1 MDLFLSKSRL
11 KMPFSF
17 EYLYH
22 YESMTKTDCIKRRHY
37 IPLMQLFGF
46 IASTLASFVA
56 NEEPGLFPLEQGRK
70 REIGFT
76 FSFPVKQTSIDSGTL
91 IKWTKGFN
99 VSGMEGKNV
108 VACLNEAMEA
118 HGLDMRVS
126 ALVNDGVGTLAGAR
140 YSDEDVMVGVI
151 LGTGTNACYVEQKHA
166 IPKLQ
171 SNSSSGITIINTEWG
186 GFSKVLLQTIFDQE
200 MDEESPNRGEH
211 VLYEKMVSGMY
222 LGEMV
227 RRVLLQMCE
236 TSDLFGQFVP
246 GGNLSKPFALKTEH
260 LNKMQEDTTDDLQT
274 VGLVLYNIL
283 EVEANLQE
291 RRRVVEVCDT
301 VVKRGGRLAGAG
313 IVAILEKIE
322 EETKRMVSG
331 KRTVVA
337 MDGSL
342 YENYPQYQQ
351 YMEEALVELLG
362 DNRSYIVIK
371 HAKDVSGLG
380 AALLAAT
387 NSIYST

>member
-37 IPLMQLFGF
+37 IPLM
-46 IASTLASFVA
+46 
-56 NEEPGLFPLEQGRK
+56 
-70 REIGFT
+70 
-76 FSFPVKQTSIDSGTL
+76 
-91 IKWTKGFN
+91 
-99 VSGMEGKNV
+99 
-108 VACLNEAMEA
+108 
-118 HGLDMRVS
+118 
-126 ALVNDGVGTLAGAR
+126 
-140 YSDEDVMVGVI
+140 
-151 LGTGTNACYVEQKHA
+151 
-166 IPKLQ
+166 
-171 SNSSSGITIINTEWG
+171 IINTEWG
-186 GFSKVLLQTIFDQE
+186 GFSKVLPQTIFDQE
-200 MDEESPNRGEH
+200 MDAESPNRGEH
-211 VLYEKMVSGMY
+211 LYEKMVSGMY
-222 LGEMV
+222 LGEIV

-313 IVAILEKIE
+313 VNA
-322 EETKRMVSG
+322 R
-331 KRTVVA
+331 
-337 MDGSL
+337 
-342 YENYPQYQQ
+342 
-351 YMEEALVELLG
+351 
-362 DNRSYIVIK
+362 IK
-371 HAKDVSGLG
+371 QVRKWDL
-380 AALLAAT
+380 
-387 NSIYST
+387 